1 MKIIRV
7 HDYGEP
13 EVMRL
18 EHMGPPE
25 PTAGMVRIK
34 VEAIG
39 VNFIDIYQR
48 SGQYRPAL
56 PFTPGQEAAG
66 VIDMVGEGV
75 FNVKVGDRV
84 AYAFTIGAYAEYT
97 IVPAEKIVLVPE
109 SVDSRTAAALM
120 LQGMTAHYLV
130 TDTYQV
136 HSGQTVLIHAAAGG
150 TGLLLVQMAKLR
162 GARVLATVST
172 DAKAKLV
179 REAGADE
186 VFQYDDFDTE
196 VKRLTNGYGV
206 DVVYDSVGKD
216 TFDRSLNCLRPRGY
230 MVLFGQ
236 SSGAV
241 PPFDIQLLN
250 SKGSLFLT
258 RPSLGYYTATADE
271 TQSRAA
277 AIFALVEG
285 GKLNVRID
293 RALPLEQ
300 APEAHR
306 ALSSRE
312 TTGKV
317 ILVI

>member
-7 HDYGEP
+7 HNYGEP
-13 EVMRL
+13 NVMKV

-25 PTAGMVRIK
+25 PVAGMVRVK

-66 VIDMVGEGV
+66 VVDMVGEGV
-75 FNVKVGDRV
+75 TSVSIGDRV
-84 AYAFTIGAYAEYT
+84 AYSFTIGAYAEYT
-97 IVPAEKIVLVPE
+97 IVPADKLVPIPPD
-109 SVDSRTAAALM
+109 VDSRTAAALM
-120 LQGMTAHYLV
+120 LQGMTAHYLIS
-130 TDTYQV
+130 DTYQV
-136 HSGQTVLIHAAAGG
+136 KPDNTVLIHAASGG
-150 TGLLLVQMAKLR
+150 TGLLLVQIAKLR

-172 DAKAKLV
+172 EAKATLA
-179 REAGADE
+179 REAGADK
-186 VFQYDDFDTE
+186 VFLYQDFDTE

-241 PPFDIQLLN
+241 PPFDIQQLN

-258 RPSLGYYTATADE
+258 RPTLGNYTATPDE
-271 TQSRAA
+271 IRYRAA
-277 AIFALVEG
+277 SIFGWVAS
-285 GKLNVRID
+285 GKLKVRID
-293 RALPLEQ
+293 RAVPLEE

-306 ALSSRE
+306 ALANRE

-317 ILVI
+317 LLIP